1 MKNNI
6 IKIDPLGV
14 RNRNPLNIRATESEW
29 IGQVGKNKGFVK
41 FKTFVHGYR
50 AAFRIMNVYNKN
62 YNLTSVGRIIQRWA
76 PESENNTCAYI
87 KRVCELTGLDPY
99 TRIVVSD
106 QDSTTD
112 VCNFVRAMAS
122 VETGV
127 PYNEILHLT
136 ILAGLDLSRLNA
148 WEVIPDRWQK
158 DLDLPFYKKDYVEP
172 KEDKVCE
179 L

>member
-1 MKNNI
+1 MKTDF
-6 IKIDPLGV
+6 IKREPLGV
-14 RNRNPLNIRATESEW
+14 RNRNPLNIRVTVSKW
-29 IGQVGKNKGFVK
+29 IGQEGQNKGFVK
-41 FKTFVHGYR
+41 FKTFVYGYR

-62 YNLTSVGRIIQRWA
+62 YKLTSVGRIIQRWA
-76 PESENNTCAYI
+76 PESENNTCGYI

-99 TRIVVSD
+99 SRIDVSD

-136 ILAGLDLSRLNA
+136 ILAGLELSRLNA
-148 WEVIPDRWQK
+148 WEVIPDRLQK

-172 KEDKVCE
+172 KEGKV
-179 L
+179 